1 MCYDHSSNIERRKVE
16 MAKKPLTR
24 EQKVFNRLAATGK
37 YVNTGK
43 VLIGLAHVPRPAP
56 MSEDEELLQNI
67 LLGNY
72 RLLVR
77 DRTIMFSA
85 LLLTLLLASLFVA
98 CST

>member
-1 MCYDHSSNIERRKVE
+1 

-24 EQKVFNRLAATGK
+24 EQQVFNRLAATGK

-43 VLIGLAHVPRPAP
+43 VLIGLSYVPKPLP

-67 LLGNY
+67 LLGNC
-72 RLLVR
+72 LPLVR

-98 CST
+98 CSP